1 MTVAVGSTVGTMATT
16 LDDAPGVCIL
26 GLGYIGLPTAAVI
39 ARAGLTVLG
48 VDTSPHVVDTVNRG
62 RIHIEEP
69 GLEALVRE
77 MVAAGRIVAAA
88 RPASAEVF
96 LIAVPTPSDEQ
107 HRPDVG
113 FVLAAAESIAP
124 VLAPGALVL
133 VESTCPI
140 GTTER
145 VRDRLAALRPDLA
158 FPGHDTPDIHVAYCP
173 ERVLPGRVLQE
184 LVANA
189 RSIGG
194 VDPASSAAAAAFYR
208 RFVAGECVETTAR
221 TAEMVKL
228 MENASRDVG
237 IAFANELSLVAERV
251 GVDIWEAIALA
262 NRHPRVDILRP
273 GPGVGGHCIAV
284 DPWFL
289 VDAAPD
295 LTPLIRTARA
305 VNDGKADHVLAR
317 ARALLAAHP
326 GARLACLGLT
336 FKPDVDDLRESPALR
351 IATALA
357 ESHGRRI
364 VVVDPHVAVLPCALM
379 ERGATLMTLAQ
390 AERECALGLMLV
402 DHAEF
407 RRDDPPPFLATYD
420 CRGVWP
426 HQQAVA
432 EPTAER
438 PARRAAA

>member
-1 MTVAVGSTVGTMATT
+1 MATT
-16 LDDAPGVCIL
+16 LDPPTRVAIL

-39 ARAGLTVLG
+39 ARAGLSVLG
-48 VDTSPHVVDTVNRG
+48 VDTSPSIVDTVNRG

-77 MVAAGRIVAAA
+77 MVAAGRIVAAL
-88 RPASAEVF
+88 RPAPADVF
-96 LIAVPTPSDEQ
+96 LIAVPTPSDEH
-107 HRPDVG
+107 HRPDTG

-124 VLAPGALVL
+124 VLAPGNLVL

-145 VRDRLAALRPDLA
+145 VRDRLAELRPDLA
-158 FPGHDTPDIHVAYCP
+158 FPGPCAAPDVHVAYCP
-173 ERVLPGRVLQE
+173 ERVLPGRVLAE

-194 VDPASSAAAAAFYR
+194 IDAASSVAAVAFYR
-208 RFVAGECVETTAR
+208 RFVAGECVATTAR

-289 VDAAPD
+289 VDAAPE
-295 LTPLIRTARA
+295 LTPLIQTARA

-351 IATALA
+351 IVEALA
-357 ESHGRRI
+357 DAPRQPDRCGRS
-364 VVVDPHVAVLPCALM
+364 A
-379 ERGATLMTLAQ
+379 RGA
-390 AERECALGLMLV
+390 RCP
-402 DHAEF
+402 
-407 RRDDPPPFLATYD
+407 RR
-420 CRGVWP
+420 WP
-426 HQQAVA
+426 
-432 EPTAER
+432 
-438 PARRAAA
+438 RAGSR

>member
-1 MTVAVGSTVGTMATT
+1 MATND
-16 LDDAPGVCIL
+16 DDAPRVCIL

-39 ARAGLTVLG
+39 AQAGLTVLG
-48 VDTSPHVVDTVNRG
+48 VDTSPHVVGTVNRG
-62 RIHIEEP
+62 AIHIEEP
-69 GLEALVRE
+69 GLDALVRD
-77 MVAAGRIVAAA
+77 MVNAERIVAA
-88 RPASAEVF
+88 PAPAPADVF

-107 HRPDVG
+107 HRPDIG
-113 FVLAAAESIAP
+113 FVLAAADSIAP
-124 VLAPGALVL
+124 VLKPGNLVL

-145 VRDRLAALRPDLA
+145 VRDRLATLRSDLA
-158 FPGHDTPDIHVAYCP
+158 FPGHDTPDVHVAYCP

-194 VDPASSAAAAAFYR
+194 VDPASSAAAVAFYR
-208 RFVAGECVETTAR
+208 RFVAGECVATTAR

-262 NRHPRVDILRP
+262 NRHPRVNILRP

-317 ARALLAAHP
+317 ARALLTAHP

-336 FKPDVDDLRESPALR
+336 FKPDVDDLRESPALADCDR
-351 IATALA
+351 A
-357 ESHGRRI
+357 GRKPWA
-364 VVVDPHVAVLPCALM
+364 PHRRRRSARRRAAQRAGAA
-379 ERGATLMTLAQ
+379 RGHLDAAGPGG
-390 AERECALGLMLV
+390 A
-402 DHAEF
+402 
-407 RRDDPPPFLATYD
+407 
-420 CRGVWP
+420 GVRAWP
-426 HQQAVA
+426 DAGRSCGVQ
-432 EPTAER
+432 
-438 PARRAAA
+438 ARRATRVSRHL